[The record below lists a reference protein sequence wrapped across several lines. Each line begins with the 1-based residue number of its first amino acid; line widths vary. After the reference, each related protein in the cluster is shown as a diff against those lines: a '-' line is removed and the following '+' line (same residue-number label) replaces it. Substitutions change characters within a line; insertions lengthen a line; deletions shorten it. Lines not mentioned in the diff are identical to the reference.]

1 MEQKTLGLDL
11 GTNSI
16 GISLRNPA
24 LGENLKEQLEYFSS
38 DIFEAGVG
46 TDKSGEF
53 SYAAQRTTFRSAR
66 RLKLHRRRRLQ
77 ATLRLL
83 MDHKLCPL
91 SEESYKQW
99 SVYDKTQN
107 LKREYPIGD
116 EGFNRWIKLDFNA
129 DGKPDYTSPYQL
141 RCELATTQLDFSSPE
156 NKFKLGR
163 ALYHIAQRRGF
174 KSSKGETIAEQE
186 KNEKFSANS
195 DDLEQEMKKSEMKRS
210 KGLRELLETQGL
222 NTIGQAFAYLE
233 SQGTRIRNNEDIQA
247 RAISTK
253 KRLHTFLTS
262 RKNSA

>member
-24 LGENLKEQLEYFSS
+24 LGDNLKEQLEYFSS

-83 MDHKLCPL
+83 MDHNLCPL

-107 LKREYPIGD
+107 LKR
-116 EGFNRWIKLDFNA
+116 
-129 DGKPDYTSPYQL
+129 S
-141 RCELATTQLDFSSPE
+141 
-156 NKFKLGR
+156 
-163 ALYHIAQRRGF
+163 
-174 KSSKGETIAEQE
+174 
-186 KNEKFSANS
+186 
-195 DDLEQEMKKSEMKRS
+195 
-210 KGLRELLETQGL
+210 
-222 NTIGQAFAYLE
+222 
-233 SQGTRIRNNEDIQA
+233 
-247 RAISTK
+247 ISYW
-253 KRLHTFLTS
+253 R
-262 RKNSA
+262 